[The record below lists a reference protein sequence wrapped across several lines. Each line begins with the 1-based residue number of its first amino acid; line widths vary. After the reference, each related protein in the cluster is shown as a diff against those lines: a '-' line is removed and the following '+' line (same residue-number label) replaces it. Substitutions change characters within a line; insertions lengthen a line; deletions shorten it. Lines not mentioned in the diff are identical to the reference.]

1 MMQACP
7 TFWYATSLT
16 TCMLPCSAERSAD
29 TNPCSN
35 TSLPSCVSWPGTGR
49 SVKSSTMW
57 KRNKQAGLA
66 YRLPWPISTR
76 TGQRGEQR
84 AAARTESPVGQR
96 RMIVVDASV
105 LANALADDDADGR
118 LARGELRA
126 AGELTAP
133 DLIDVET
140 VSVLRKRWLRGT
152 LTDDRLNTAV
162 THLLEMTFERVPTRR
177 LVRRAIELRDNV
189 SAYDAC
195 YVALAESLQ
204 CDLLTAD
211 RRLAAA
217 HGPRCTIRVLQ

>member
-1 MMQACP
+1 
-7 TFWYATSLT
+7 
-16 TCMLPCSAERSAD
+16 
-29 TNPCSN
+29 
-35 TSLPSCVSWPGTGR
+35 
-49 SVKSSTMW
+49 
-57 KRNKQAGLA
+57 
-66 YRLPWPISTR
+66 
-76 TGQRGEQR
+76 
-84 AAARTESPVGQR
+84 
-96 RMIVVDASV
+96 MIVVDASV

-133 DLIDVET
+133 DLIDVEA

-152 LTDDRLNTAV
+152 LTDARLRIAV
-162 THLLEMTFERVPTRR
+162 THLLQLTFERVPTRR
-177 LVRRAIELRDNV
+177 LVRRAIEMRANV

-217 HGPRCTIRVLQ
+217 PGPRCTIRVLQ